1 MNVDGREELP
11 PPEAAA
17 AAADGAELA
26 ALEDRVVSF
35 NFWVARARPTPPAE
49 ALDALRAAIYSSK
62 VITCL
67 IAGEEEAPPPGFVL
81 RFAAAVTVE
90 NDEKEVPLLSS
101 CLLVAAISAR
111 SLSRAAWRA
120 SRCSSAAVL
129 GGGRLVSRAFATL
142 RALII
147 TGFVGTGFP
156 LLLPPAT
163 VAAAAAWEGEDDDAP
178 AADFLSDLL
187 EEAAGGDES
196 FIFWRLSNSA

>member
-1 MNVDGREELP
+1 MTIDGREELP
-11 PPEAAA
+11 SPPAAAA
-17 AAADGAELA
+17 AAADGAKELA

-35 NFWVARARPTPPAE
+35 SLWVAVEAPPAVE

-67 IAGEEEAPPPGFVL
+67 VAGEEETPPPGLVL
-81 RFAAAVTVE
+81 RCAAAVD
-90 NDEKEVPLLSS
+90 DEVNEEPPLSG
-101 CLLVAAISAR
+101 CLLLVAISAR

-142 RALII
+142 RALIM
-147 TGFVGTGFP
+147 TGFVGTGSPF
-156 LLLPPAT
+156 LLLSAT
-163 VAAAAAWEGEDDDAP
+163 A

-187 EEAAGGDES
+187 EEAGVGDPLS
-196 FIFWRLSNSA
+196 F